1 MAKDTKAYTP
11 KVWKDG
17 DGITADGLNDI
28 ENGLANIPAGP
39 KGPKG
44 DAGKDSEVTL
54 IMHEELA
61 ARVAKLETSA

>member
-17 DGITADGLNDI
+17 DVITADGLNDI

-39 KGPKG
+39 KG

-54 IMHEELA
+54 TMHEELA

>member
-17 DGITADGLNDI
+17 DVITADGLNDI

-39 KGPKG
+39 KGDKG

-54 IMHEELA
+54 TMHEELA